1 MTATAVPDRVTAS
14 QRSPARVGTRLRAY
28 FASDSRR
35 AFQTAL
41 GLVWLLDGALQFQPF
56 MYSKGFIAQ
65 LTGTASGQPHWL
77 ASTTAWAAHS
87 AQHDLTLFNTLFAL
101 VQVSIGL
108 GLLFRRTVKPALALS
123 LAWALI
129 VWWFSE
135 GFGMLFAG
143 TANPLTG
150 APGAVLL
157 YAIIGLLVWPG
168 ERTGGLLGARG
179 ARAVW
184 ATIWLVLAWSWLLAP
199 NSSANATSSAIQS
212 APGAGWLHSL
222 QSSVASAAQGN
233 GLAIALVL
241 ALLSVAI
248 GVAVAKNWRAMPFLV
263 LAIVLNVICW
273 VIGQGFG
280 GMFYTNSATDPNA
293 GPLFVLLA
301 LVLISLTRRPSLVG
315 QGAPGR

>member
-1 MTATAVPDRVTAS
+1 
-14 QRSPARVGTRLRAY
+14 
-28 FASDSRR
+28 
-35 AFQTAL
+35 
-41 GLVWLLDGALQFQPF
+41 
-56 MYSKGFIAQ
+56 
-65 LTGTASGQPHWL
+65 
-77 ASTTAWAAHS
+77 
-87 AQHDLTLFNTLFAL
+87 
-101 VQVSIGL
+101 
-108 GLLFRRTVKPALALS
+108 
-123 LAWALI
+123 
-129 VWWFSE
+129 
-135 GFGMLFAG
+135 MLFAG

-199 NSSANATSSAIQS
+199 NSSADATSSAIQS
-212 APGAGWLHSL
+212 APGAGWLQSL

-241 ALLSVAI
+241 ALLSAAI
-248 GVAVAKNWRAMPFLV
+248 GVAVAKNWRPMPFLV

-280 GMFYTNSATDPNA
+280 GIFYTNSATDPNA

-315 QGAPGR
+315 QGAPRR